1 MDSENHNHLVSVIG
15 RLQLCAVELNRIMEA
30 GDSAPVLG
38 SVDEAV
44 DRISPATPR
53 AETVPRASAR
63 SAGASSPNTR
73 IAAPTTP
80 TPPSARWGK
89 DVREGFA
96 MSNEENHTEPELKVQ
111 ISLFIPKSLK
121 KRIAQYCID
130 HDTTQTVI
138 VTEAIQDWF
147 EKKSP
152 APCAARTQEI

>member
-1 MDSENHNHLVSVIG
+1 
-15 RLQLCAVELNRIMEA
+15 
-30 GDSAPVLG
+30 
-38 SVDEAV
+38 
-44 DRISPATPR
+44 
-53 AETVPRASAR
+53 
-63 SAGASSPNTR
+63 
-73 IAAPTTP
+73 
-80 TPPSARWGK
+80 
-89 DVREGFA
+89 

-152 APCAARTQEI
+152 APCAARTQPVSQYGEAIKDAVGYSLFMATLTAEQRTVFKQHAEEPGVSTMSDLLRSLESSGDPRARSLASRIRQAAGDGNA

>member
-1 MDSENHNHLVSVIG
+1 
-15 RLQLCAVELNRIMEA
+15 
-30 GDSAPVLG
+30 
-38 SVDEAV
+38 
-44 DRISPATPR
+44 
-53 AETVPRASAR
+53 
-63 SAGASSPNTR
+63 
-73 IAAPTTP
+73 
-80 TPPSARWGK
+80 
-89 DVREGFA
+89 

-152 APCAARTQEI
+152 APDCKIEQMIEKLDPPSEHPDGEAVAKRKESN

>member
-1 MDSENHNHLVSVIG
+1 
-15 RLQLCAVELNRIMEA
+15 
-30 GDSAPVLG
+30 
-38 SVDEAV
+38 
-44 DRISPATPR
+44 
-53 AETVPRASAR
+53 
-63 SAGASSPNTR
+63 
-73 IAAPTTP
+73 
-80 TPPSARWGK
+80 
-89 DVREGFA
+89 

-152 APCAARTQEI
+152 APCAARTQPVSQYGEAIKDAVE